1 MSIAS
6 SLDQPTGAVRSPSR
20 VLRSESW
27 SRIII
32 FSCRWDVGPTML
44 QARCLVW
51 SISVCD
57 SAGCG
62 NVRCR
67 ARARAS
73 PRTRHPPNHLLHTTA
88 FAIWWS
94 RDAAPVR
101 ACLASSLAIGAA
113 CHWLSSRMQ
122 MRRAKMLYFFFRP
135 VPATRSVILLSKSVE
150 ERDPR
155 YKVK

>member
-6 SLDQPTGAVRSPSR
+6 RLDQPAGPVRSPSR
-20 VLRSESW
+20 ALPSESW

-32 FSCRWDVGPTML
+32 FSCRLDVGPTML

-62 NVRCR
+62 DVVVVL
-67 ARARAS
+67 ALAHPLAPAT
-73 PRTRHPPNHLLHTTA
+73 PRIIFFTRQRLPFGGPAT
-88 FAIWWS
+88 
-94 RDAAPVR
+94 AAPVR

-122 MRRAKMLYFFFRP
+122 MRRAKMLYFFLKFVQVSESHREFR
-135 VPATRSVILLSKSVE
+135 
-150 ERDPR
+150 
-155 YKVK
+155 